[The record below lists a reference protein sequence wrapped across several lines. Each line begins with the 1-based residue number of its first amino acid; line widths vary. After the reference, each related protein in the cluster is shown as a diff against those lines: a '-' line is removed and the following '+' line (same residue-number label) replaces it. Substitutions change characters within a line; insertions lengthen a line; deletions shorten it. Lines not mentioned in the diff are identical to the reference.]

1 MTLAEALQERA
12 DLKRTVSELKG
23 RIQNNATVQEGEE
36 AIEEPMELLKQ
47 FNSSLKKLEDLTI
60 RINLT
65 NTNTFVEGQSLTALI
80 ARRDTLKE
88 KIQCL
93 QQLANAASATGNRY
107 SRSEIKT
114 LPTVSVKDIRKQID
128 TVSKEL
134 RLLDNKIQMTNW
146 STELQ

>member
-1 MTLAEALQERA
+1 
-12 DLKRTVSELKG
+12 
-23 RIQNNATVQEGEE
+23 
-36 AIEEPMELLKQ
+36 MELLKQ
-47 FNSSLKKLEDLTI
+47 FNSSLKKLEDLTV

-65 NTNTFVEGQSLTALI
+65 NTNTFVDGQSLTALI

-93 QQLANAASATGNRY
+93 QQLANAASTTGNRY